1 VNGGCVID
9 ASVALKWVL
18 SEEGSDAAAK
28 LLDGR
33 PLFAPELL
41 KIEIANCLW
50 KIARRGSLT
59 QDEAADALDIILRA
73 PLFSGLR
80 DSKLAP
86 RTLQLAQVL
95 DHPAY
100 DCLYLALAVE
110 VEAPVI
116 TADGRFFRAVQKLP
130 ETAPFVRMLAG

>member
-1 VNGGCVID
+1 VNAGCVVD

-18 SEEGSDAAAK
+18 AEEGSDAAAA

-33 PLFAPELL
+33 PLFAPALL

-50 KIARRGSLT
+50 KIARRGALT
-59 QDEAADALDIILRA
+59 HAEAADALDVIQRA
-73 PLFSGLR
+73 PLSSGLR
-80 DSKLAP
+80 DSTLAP
-86 RTLQLAQVL
+86 RALQLAQIL

-116 TADGRFFRAVQKLP
+116 TADGRFFKAAQNVL